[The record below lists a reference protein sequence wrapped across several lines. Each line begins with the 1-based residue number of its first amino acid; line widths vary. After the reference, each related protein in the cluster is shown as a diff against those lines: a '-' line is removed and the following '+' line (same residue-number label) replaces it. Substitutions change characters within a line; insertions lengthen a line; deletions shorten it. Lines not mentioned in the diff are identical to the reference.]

1 MIKMKKLEKLMKM
14 NMNPIVENIFISKRG
29 EEEYYID
36 ERTIKNEQGMKVVK
50 PVAEN
55 EMFVWYICPFCQQI
69 HIESKRC
76 LNVNNKVI
84 MTNCKYRYRIMQYII
99 IDCEIEPVAFQEAK
113 DDVLEK
119 EYEFMMDFEN

>member
-1 MIKMKKLEKLMKM
+1 MIKMTKLEKLIQM
-14 NMNPIVENIFISKRG
+14 NMNPIVEDILICNKG
-29 EEEYYID
+29 DDEYYID
-36 ERTIKNEQGMKVVK
+36 ERKARNEQGMPIVK
-50 PVAEN
+50 PIAES
-55 EMFVWYICPFCQQI
+55 EMFVWYVCPFCQQI

-76 LNVNNKVI
+76 LNVNNKII
-84 MTNCKYRYRIMQYII
+84 MTNCKYRYRILQYIV